1 MVGWRYGVCALGF
14 SVCFEFVCVV
24 SVLNVF
30 WWLRFTAGFVNAAWV
45 GCLLLTVFRCCVGV
59 VVLDLNCG

>member
-1 MVGWRYGVCALGF
+1 MFALWGF
-14 SVCFEFVCVV
+14 LCVLNLCVV

-45 GCLLLTVFRCCVGV
+45 GCLLLTVFRCCVGG